1 MRHVRHY
8 FDEHDFDSIKY
19 TDVLITSHSHFDS
32 SLLTYSYSLL
42 HAGYAP
48 RTIHLQGQLP
58 EGKLR
63 FKDKE
68 FDAGM
73 VSCGVPQTVI
83 VQLKND
89 GTCESSFKVRV
100 KASQRTLSQSLPV
113 PLLLGVGLHRRNEV
127 PVIQYILFIAR
138 HHVTAGSRPPH
149 PTNQP

>member
-1 MRHVRHY
+1 M
-8 FDEHDFDSIKY
+8 F
-19 TDVLITSHSHFDS
+19 
-32 SLLTYSYSLL
+32 LLS
-42 HAGYAP
+42 GYAP

-73 VSCGVPQTVI
+73 VPCGVPQTVI

-100 KASQRTLSQSLPV
+100 EA
-113 PLLLGVGLHRRNEV
+113 RRRMHS
-127 PVIQYILFIAR
+127 YFIYSGYRCRDTQGRGA
-138 HHVTAGSRPPH
+138 
-149 PTNQP
+149 